1 MVLGS
6 LGFTADALDG
16 RWHMP
21 DGDWEHELAFTR
33 DLQYQGT
40 FRVLWLGRAAALP
53 LDPFQVD
60 EQLAYVLT
68 RNGPGDARE
77 LLRAPRDTADAV
89 VRDAIEL
96 TRSGRTNRLGR
107 LLAPMGVR
115 YIAVPAENGPGGANA
130 PPPAG
135 LRARLADQ
143 LDLAQ
148 LRTPHGLVV
157 YENDAWV
164 PERAAVPA
172 RVADTIPTGGVD
184 PARSALRVDLSGSAL
199 PLGDAPVPSGAVV
212 LGEAYDR
219 HWTASSSGGDLLHQR
234 AFGWANSFVVR
245 ENGSVSLKFD
255 SQGGHDLLLAVQIVP
270 WLALLGWWWF
280 SRRRD
285 RSRRRRTTAARR
297 AERMARQELRTR
309 RALDELELE
318 DDFWSKT

>member
-1 MVLGS
+1 M
-6 LGFTADALDG
+6 
-16 RWHMP
+16 
-21 DGDWEHELAFTR
+21 
-33 DLQYQGT
+33 
-40 FRVLWLGRAAALP
+40 
-53 LDPFQVD
+53 
-60 EQLAYVLT
+60 LT

-184 PARSALRVDLSGSAL
+184 PARQRAARRPVRVRRSRSETHRCRRA
-199 PLGDAPVPSGAVV
+199 
-212 LGEAYDR
+212 R
-219 HWTASSSGGDLLHQR
+219 SSSARPTTATGR
-234 AFGWANSFVVR
+234 RRRAAAICSISSAFGWANSFVVR

-285 RSRRRRTTAARR
+285 RSRRARTTAARR